1 MATFSDFLKNFR
13 EAASVAKSFDES
25 VPKGTYTNAHLER
38 ENGGGYSIN
47 YTPID
52 SSNTRKHSSLSD
64 VDGYKAVTDA
74 SLNSLKDRQS
84 RDFRGNRLDSKYYN
98 YIPFTYDGEGGVQYG
113 LIQTPSFAEDEIVN
127 VYLDNGV
134 NMGAK
139 DAMEFLSSVKTSN
152 ALHLPE
158 KQYSYKEF
166 SGLSPT
172 DWLNNMRKKYLQEY
186 PDTYYSRGTNEA
198 VRRYNLT
205 GEL

>member
-13 EAASVAKSFDES
+13 EAANVAKSFDES

-52 SSNTRKHSSLSD
+52 SSNTRKHSVLSD
-64 VDGYKAVTDA
+64 VDGYKAVTDV
-74 SLNSLKDRQS
+74 SLNNLKDRQS

-139 DAMEFLSSVKTSN
+139 DAMDFLSSVKTSN
-152 ALHLPE
+152 ALHLPK

-166 SGLSPT
+166 SGLSPA
-172 DWLNNMRKKYLQEY
+172 DWMNNMRKKYLQKY